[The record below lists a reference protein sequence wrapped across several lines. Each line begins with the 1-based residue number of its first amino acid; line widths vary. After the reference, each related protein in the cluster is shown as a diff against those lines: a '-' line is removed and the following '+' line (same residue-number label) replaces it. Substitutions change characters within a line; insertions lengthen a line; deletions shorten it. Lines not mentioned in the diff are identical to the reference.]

1 MSDAAAAASAARR
14 ILLLDCDQF
23 FVQCARIAD
32 PEGAGHERLLLVGG
46 TAQGRGVV
54 TSASYETRKF
64 GVRSGMPTAQA
75 LRLCPA
81 ARVVPVP
88 RSLCVE
94 KSRDIRRVLDEFAP
108 VVEPAS
114 IDEAYIDLSGTEA
127 LYRGEDLDGTAR
139 RIQEAVL
146 ARTTIHVSIGGGTTK
161 LVAKLAATRAKPAG
175 VHIVAAGGE
184 VEFMRAFRLE
194 DIPGVGPVFATR
206 LRALGLVAVD
216 DALRLDRDTLV
227 RWIPGRGGWLHA
239 RIRGEDAGTVRP
251 DRDARSM
258 SREET
263 FPHDIADDDLLA
275 AELLALVVRLGADV
289 RASGLAARTVTVKIR
304 YADFT
309 TRTAARTLPAGVRSD
324 RVLFST
330 AQALLR
336 QLRDRRAGP
345 LRLIGVAAS
354 HFAPPAEQQ
363 LSLPGT
369 DAALESERDLR
380 LSHATDAL
388 RSRFGP
394 DAVLPARL
402 IQRPPLP

>member
-1 MSDAAAAASAARR
+1 VSDAAAAASAARR

-263 FPHDIADDDLLA
+263 FPHDIAD
-275 AELLALVVRLGADV
+275 
-289 RASGLAARTVTVKIR
+289 
-304 YADFT
+304 FT

-380 LSHATDAL
+380 LAHATDTL